1 MKYPVTRLPVHFR
14 VGSENGYTPL
24 VSPFFVT
31 VTEVNHRTNWEVAGM
46 DEGFAEKFFL
56 ITD

>member
-14 VGSENGYTPL
+14 VDSENEYIPL

-46 DEGFAEKFFL
+46 DKGFAEKFF
-56 ITD
+56 